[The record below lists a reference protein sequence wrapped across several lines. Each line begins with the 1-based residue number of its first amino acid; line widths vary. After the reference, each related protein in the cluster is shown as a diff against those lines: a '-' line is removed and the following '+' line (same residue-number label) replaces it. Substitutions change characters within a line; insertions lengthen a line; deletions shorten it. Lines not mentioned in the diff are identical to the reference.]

1 VIFSYAR
8 VLVQAA
14 PAGFAKFDNS
24 VLSSR
29 TGNVSSDLGRKN
41 FELPDFEIF
50 AFIASIFL
58 SLRCWL
64 TWYGDIASVNRLRAP
79 VSKRLFL
86 LTAPLVCLVLISIA
100 LTKPAATT
108 VRSDALYITFY
119 LLLGTG
125 WLGGV
130 TLIFPFLGISARDD
144 VLERGNRAASWAV
157 IGALTGA
164 SCSFAGANVG
174 NGPGVEAVL
183 FSAVLS
189 SALFIGL
196 WLGMDLLTS
205 ISDAI
210 TVDRDDRAGIR
221 QGGFLLSIGLLSGWS
236 VAGDWVSASATLKDF
251 ATSSWPAILVTA
263 VAVAVEVVLRRASL
277 QLFAK
282 TIPSVV
288 ISAVYVGL
296 ALVWVVIRGVPG
308 KKETPATRVFM
319 LTSRA
324 LP

>member
-1 VIFSYAR
+1 M
-8 VLVQAA
+8 
-14 PAGFAKFDNS
+14 
-24 VLSSR
+24 
-29 TGNVSSDLGRKN
+29 
-41 FELPDFEIF
+41 EIF
-50 AFIASIFL
+50 AFIASVFL
-58 SLRCWL
+58 SLKCWL

-79 VSKRLFL
+79 VSKRLVL

-100 LTKPAATT
+100 LTKLAATT
-108 VRSDALYITFY
+108 VRSDALYISFY
-119 LLLGTG
+119 LLLGAG

-210 TVDRDDRAGIR
+210 TVDRDERAGIR
-221 QGGFLLSIGLLSGWS
+221 LGGFLLGIGLLSGWS

-251 ATSSWPAILVTA
+251 ATSSWPAILLTA
-263 VAVAVEVVLRRASL
+263 VAVAVEVVWRRASVHL
-277 QLFAK
+277 SAK
-282 TIPSVV
+282 AIPSVV
-288 ISAVYVGL
+288 ISAVYVGV
-296 ALVWVVIRGVPG
+296 ALVWVVTRGVH
-308 KKETPATRVFM
+308 
-319 LTSRA
+319 S
-324 LP
+324 